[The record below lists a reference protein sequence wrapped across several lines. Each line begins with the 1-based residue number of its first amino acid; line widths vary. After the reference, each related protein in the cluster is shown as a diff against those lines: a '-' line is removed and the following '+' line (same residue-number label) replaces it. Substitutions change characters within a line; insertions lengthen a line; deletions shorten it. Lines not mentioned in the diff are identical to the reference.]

1 VKRVIFDNT
10 LIGDR
15 EQAMRLCMEK
25 EGAVDIVSHI
35 RPLDTLKVAE
45 SPFAK
50 VVKNR
55 EAAALVGWINQRKK
69 DSKWRDIGA
78 ADKAAIQLVRVQPY
92 QLPVSDT

>member
-1 VKRVIFDNT
+1 
-10 LIGDR
+10 
-15 EQAMRLCMEK
+15 MEK
-25 EGAVDIVSHI
+25 EGRVDIVSNI

-50 VVKNR
+50 VVKSKDLIMFGGNF
-55 EAAALVGWINQRKK
+55 NQRKR